1 VFASKFSDLPELC
14 HVAREDSDD
23 ENVRD

>member
-1 VFASKFSDLPELC
+1 VFASKFNDLPELC
-14 HVAREDSDD
+14 HIAREDSDD